1 MPIRTAAEILV
12 ERNDTPETYVRN
24 GVRKRLKGGAS
35 AKARGYGR
43 DGEDGAERSGAAS
56 EPRVFET
63 WKRERSGVE
72 ATVHLGDC
80 RAILPTLPEVKNSK
94 LDLVFA
100 DPPFNW
106 KRGYDEWDDHMDE
119 GDYLT
124 FTYDWI
130 DLCVK
135 GLRPGGSLW
144 INIPD
149 DWAAEIVCY
158 LKRRLDRKP
167 PALMAMQNWCAWH
180 YRFGQNAVERFIN
193 SKVHAL
199 YFIKAGGAHTWNPQ
213 AVMEQSDRRAIY
225 GDARTES
232 KKDGMPAGMRVPMDV
247 WYGQFWGRVQGNN
260 KERRHYHDNQL
271 PEVYLE
277 RVVRACSNEGD
288 VVLDPFLGSGTTGV
302 MAHALGRKFIGCE
315 FSAQNAK
322 NAVARMRAGPI
333 RLGAAVGA
341 STAIF
346 ERRVTPRTERQR
358 TSDKQRGG
366 GDLLSANAELPGLGF

>member
-1 MPIRTAAEILV
+1 VIVHHGSARARGDLAMTLV
-12 ERNDTPETYVRN
+12 LSWASIADRETMAKRRGSNPVVSTPQQTKVRN
-24 GVRKRLKGGAS
+24 GVRLRVDGDEAAAEVEGKPKGVKSRLFESWKQG
-35 AKARGYGR
+35 KT
-43 DGEDGAERSGAAS
+43 GAEA
-56 EPRVFET
+56 RVY
-63 WKRERSGVE
+63 
-72 ATVHLGDC
+72 LGDC
-80 RAILPTLPEVKNSK
+80 RDLLPTIPEVREGK

-106 KRGYDEWDDHMDE
+106 NRGYDRWNDKMAEVEYIDF
-119 GDYLT
+119 T
-124 FTYDWI
+124 FDWI
-130 DLCVK
+130 DLCIK

-158 LKRRLDRKP
+158 LKHRLERKP
-167 PALMAMQNWCAWH
+167 PARMDPENWCIWH
-180 YRFGQNAVERFIN
+180 YRFGQNATERFIN

-199 YFIKAGGAHTWNPQ
+199 HFVKHGDKSTWNPHE
-213 AVMEQSDRRAIY
+213 VLEQSDRRAIY
-225 GDARTES
+225 GDPRTES

-277 RVVRACSNEGD
+277 RVIRACSNEGD

-302 MAHALGRKFIGCE
+302 LAHALGRKFIGCE
-315 FSAQNAK
+315 YSAENAK
-322 NAVARMRAGPI
+322 NAVERMKAGPI
-333 RLGAAVGA
+333 RLGAGVGV

-346 ERRVTPRTERQR
+346 EKRR
-358 TSDKQRGG
+358 
-366 GDLLSANAELPGLGF
+366 

>member
-1 MPIRTAAEILV
+1 MPIRPVAEILV
-12 ERNDTPETYVRN
+12 ERNDAPETYVRN
-24 GVRKRLKGGAS
+24 GVRKRLKEES
-35 AKARGYGR
+35 RAKARGNGR
-43 DGEDGAERSGAAS
+43 DGEGGAERPSEVP
-56 EPRVFET
+56 EPRVFEK
-63 WKRERSGVE
+63 WKHERSGVE

-80 RAILPTLPEVKNSK
+80 RAILPTLPEVKNSNV
-94 LDLVFA
+94 DLVFA

-149 DWAAEIVCY
+149 DWAAEIVCF
-158 LKRRLDRKP
+158 LKGRLSRKP
-167 PALMAMQNWCAWH
+167 SCKMYVQNWCVWH

-199 YFIKAGGAHTWNPQ
+199 YFIKDGGEHTWN
-213 AVMEQSDRRAIY
+213 AKEIVEQSDRRAIY

-302 MAHALGRKFIGCE
+302 IAHALGRKFIGCE
-315 FSAQNAK
+315 FSTQNAK
-322 NAVARMRAGPI
+322 NAVARMKAGPI

-346 ERRVTPRTERQR
+346 ERRVTPRTERQH
-358 TSDKQRGG
+358 TSDKQRGS
-366 GDLLSANAELPGLGF
+366 GDLLSANAVLPGPGF